1 MSGCRSRA
9 ASISTKTTLTKMT
22 RKQLFESLL
31 GEEIEFHAPDFFGI
45 NSIGVVEK
53 VTDHYVI
60 ISGSVYALQDVE
72 VE

>member
-1 MSGCRSRA
+1 
-9 ASISTKTTLTKMT
+9 MT

-31 GEEIEFHAPDFFGI
+31 GEEIEFHVPDFFWI

-53 VTDHYVI
+53 VTDHYMI

>member
-1 MSGCRSRA
+1 M
-9 ASISTKTTLTKMT
+9 K

-45 NSIGVVEK
+45 NSVGVVEK

-60 ISGSVYALQDVE
+60 ISGAVYSLHDLE

>member
-1 MSGCRSRA
+1 MSRA

-53 VTDHYVI
+53 VTEHYVI
-60 ISGSVYALQDVE
+60 ISGAVYALQDVE

>member
-1 MSGCRSRA
+1 
-9 ASISTKTTLTKMT
+9 MT

-31 GEEIEFHAPDFFGI
+31 DEEIEFHVPYFFGI

-53 VTDHYVI
+53 VTEHYVI
-60 ISGSVYALQDVE
+60 ISGAVYELHDVE

>member
-1 MSGCRSRA
+1 
-9 ASISTKTTLTKMT
+9 MT

-31 GEEIEFHAPDFFGI
+31 GEEIEFHAPDFVGI

-60 ISGSVYALQDVE
+60 ISGAVYALQDVE